1 MLDKSS
7 VRTFLVPEGSISV
20 LLKRAAAGFILRF
33 GGLGILSNKR
43 PDSSYWPSGHCL
55 RLRLRLVK
63 SSVVYKESNTKID
76 IADVFSKW
84 YNIIG
89 KGVIKGEMLLE
100 IQF

>member
-43 PDSSYWPSGHCL
+43 PDGNYWPSGHCL
-55 RLRLRLVK
+55 LILSGR
-63 SSVVYKESNTKID
+63 SDKIG
-76 IADVFSKW
+76 
-84 YNIIG
+84 YRNLNIIG
-89 KGVIKGEMLLE
+89 TIVMKANRINNSYPKSSDKKWFFTES
-100 IQF
+100 